1 MESPKETIIPVN
13 INEEMKKS
21 FISYAMTVIVSR
33 ALPDVR
39 DGLKP
44 VHRRILYSMGELGVT
59 PDKPFRKSARIVGDV
74 LGKYHPHG
82 DTAVYDAMVRLAQDF
97 SIRNMLVEGHGNFG
111 SVDGDSAAA
120 MRYTEARL
128 SKIAMEMLRDIDKDT
143 VDFYPNFDE
152 TLMQPEV
159 LPARFPNLLVN
170 GSGGIAV
177 GMATNIPPHN
187 LGETIDATVAL
198 IDNPEL
204 AVDDLMEYLP
214 GPDFPTGGIILGK
227 DGIRQAYRT
236 GRGKVLVRAKT
247 DIEVM
252 SSNRSRIV
260 VTELP
265 YQVNKARLVEKIA
278 ELIHEKRI
286 EGISDLRDE
295 SDRSG
300 MRIAIELKRDVNA
313 NVILNSL
320 FKHTQMQDTFG
331 IINLALVDG
340 QPQVLNLK
348 QILEYYLLHQQDVVT
363 RRTRYDLNKA
373 RERAHILE
381 GLLIALDNIDAV
393 VALIRS
399 SKDMVSA
406 RNGLMENFGLSQ
418 KQAQAIL
425 DMRLGRLTALERE
438 KIEEE
443 YNGLMA
449 LIEELESILSDH
461 SKLMAIIRKELL
473 EIRQKYADPR
483 RTEITFAAGDIDW
496 EDMIQEEDMVVTL
509 THFGYVKRVPM
520 NTYRVQRRGGRGVA
534 ALSTREEDFV
544 QNVFVTSTHSPIMFF
559 TNKGRAFR
567 IKCYEIPEAGRTAR
581 GTAIVNLLQ
590 LAGDE
595 KVTAII
601 PVPKDEAS
609 SYLLLATRRGVV
621 KKTHLSEFS
630 NIRKGGIIAQVLRE
644 GDELIGVALTDGDRD
659 VMLATRHGLAIRFS
673 EKQVRP
679 MGRISQGVRGI
690 DLMDEDGVVSMALVE
705 PGADVLTVSEHG
717 YGKRTLESEYKCQ
730 NRGGKGLLTMNRT
743 EKTGDLVGLTMI
755 TDEDDIMLISYDGT
769 IIRMGAEGISHLS
782 RNTQGVR
789 LMRVQGDSAVVSFE
803 RVAKSEED
811 EEEELT
817 EAETPAKE
825 TQEPEN

>member
-128 SKIAMEMLRDIDKDT
+128 SRIAMEMLRDIDKDT
-143 VDFYPNFDE
+143 VNFYPNFDE

-198 IDNPEL
+198 IDDPEL
-204 AVDDLMEYLP
+204 SVDDLMEYLP

-300 MRIAIELKRDVNA
+300 MRVAIELKRDVNA

-449 LIEELESILSDH
+449 LIQELESILSDH
-461 SKLMAIIRKELL
+461 GKLMGIIRKELL

-659 VMLATRHGLAIRFS
+659 VMLATRHGLAIRFN

-690 DLMDEDGVVSMALVE
+690 DLMDEDRVVSMALVE
-705 PGADVLTVSEHG
+705 PGADVLTISEHG
-717 YGKRTLESEYKCQ
+717 YGKRTLESEYKRQ

-755 TDEDDIMLISYDGT
+755 TDEEDIMLISYDGT

-811 EEEELT
+811 GEEELT
-817 EAETPAKE
+817 EAEAPAEE
-825 TQEPEN
+825 TQTPED